1 MTEAG
6 WTREAKPTQMR
17 AIPAMDRERFMAKVI
32 PVPESGCW
40 IWEGSLGRGYGS
52 VCINGESYLAHRV
65 SYQIHKG
72 EIPEGLTIDHLC
84 RVRCCVNPDHL
95 EAVTN
100 KENILRGTS
109 PTAHNHRKTHC
120 INGHKLVPGNLKW
133 NRNQFRQCHMC
144 ALQADRKPFAIANA
158 DKTHCIRG
166 HEYTPENTRVL
177 VRRSNGRETRY
188 CKLCQK
194 IRNEQAALKRINKL
208 AQPAQGEKGVGDD
221 KV

>member
-1 MTEAG
+1 MTDAG
-6 WTREAKPTQMR
+6 WRREVKPMQMR
-17 AIPAMDRERFMAKVI
+17 AIPAMDRGRFMAKVI

-40 IWEGSLGRGYGS
+40 IWEGSLCRGYGS
-52 VCINGESYLAHRV
+52 VCIDGKAYRAHRV
-65 SYQIHKG
+65 SYQMHKG

-109 PTAHNHRKTHC
+109 PTAHNRRKTHC
-120 INGHKLVPGNLKW
+120 INGHELVPGNLKW

-194 IRNEQAALKRINKL
+194 IRNEQAASKRIRQL
-208 AQPAQGEKGVGDD
+208 AQAAQDEKPTKEDL
-221 KV
+221 